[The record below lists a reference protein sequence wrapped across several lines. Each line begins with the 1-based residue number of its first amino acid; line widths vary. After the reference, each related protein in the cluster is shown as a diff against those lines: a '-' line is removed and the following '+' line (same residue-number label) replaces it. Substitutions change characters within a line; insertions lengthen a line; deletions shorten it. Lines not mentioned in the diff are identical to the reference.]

1 MRTHTI
7 NAQLKAL
14 FASILA
20 LVLSVTIAGCG
31 GTSQEAAQQEAATN
45 AETSAETPTT
55 TDASTKTDAADD
67 TSSDT
72 PIEVEQDDDAIVVV
86 SADELED
93 GTYDI
98 EVETDSSMFRAD
110 SCTLTAEDGV
120 YTAALSLPGE
130 GFSRLYFGSAEDA
143 AAADDADIVDY
154 YLNDDGKYT
163 FDLTVEALDEELPIA
178 AYGHRRD
185 TWYDH
190 TITFHAPS
198 GE

>member
-1 MRTHTI
+1 MHVMRSHGI
-7 NAQLKAL
+7 EAQFKGLCAGV
-14 FASILA
+14 LA
-20 LVLSVTIAGCG
+20 LVLSVAIAGCG
-31 GTSQEAAQQEAATN
+31 SQPSQEAASQEAATN
-45 AETSAETPTT
+45 AETPAA

-67 TSSDT
+67 ASLDKA
-72 PIEVEQDDDAIVVV
+72 IEVDQDDDAIVVL
-86 SADELED
+86 SAGELED
-93 GTYDI
+93 GTYEV
-98 EVETDSSMFRAD
+98 EVETDSSMFRSD
-110 SCTLTAEDGV
+110 SCTLTAKDGV

-178 AYGHRRD
+178 AYGQRRD

-190 TITFHAPS
+190 TIVFHAPAV
-198 GE
+198 E